1 METNINSDLGE
12 KSQHS
17 STANDPALLAIINTA
32 NVACGYHAGDQ
43 ETIENTIQIAKKNNV
58 TIGSH
63 PSFKDRE
70 NFGRKRLNLPGS
82 EIRKIIIEQLEIM
95 AIACDKNSY
104 KSTHVKPH
112 GALNNMACE
121 DYDLALTI
129 ANAIKEFDRN
139 LIFMVLAQSEMEK
152 AAINLNMPYASEI
165 FADRNYEDNATL
177 ISRTLNHALI
187 TDPQISLR
195 NVMRML
201 QEKSIISYSGKKIPC
216 NIDTICLHGD
226 GKTAVSLAK
235 FLREGLEKNGFILK
249 PLDQLGKFQ

>member
-17 STANDPALLAIINTA
+17 STANDPALLEIINTA

-43 ETIENTIQIAKKNNV
+43 ETIENTIQIAKKNDV
-58 TIGSH
+58 SIGSH

-70 NFGRKRLNLPGS
+70 NFGRKRHNLPS
-82 EIRKIIIEQLEIM
+82 TEIRKIIIEQLEIM
-95 AIACDKNSY
+95 AIACDKISY

-129 ANAIKEFDRN
+129 AKAIKEFDKN
-139 LIFMVLAQSEMEK
+139 LIYMVLAQSEMEK
-152 AAINLNMPYASEI
+152 AAQKINISYAAEV

-177 ISRTLNHALI
+177 VSRSMKNALI
-187 TDPQISLR
+187 TKPEDSLSH
-195 NVMRML
+195 VLKML
-201 QEKSIISYSGKKIPC
+201 ENKSIFSYSGKQIPC
-216 NIDTICLHGD
+216 QIDTICIHSD
-226 GKTAVSLAK
+226 GPTAVPLAK
-235 FLREGLEKNGFILK
+235 YLIKGLKERGYQLK
-249 PLDQLGKFQ
+249 TLNSLIKFN

>member
-1 METNINSDLGE
+1 
-12 KSQHS
+12 
-17 STANDPALLAIINTA
+17 
-32 NVACGYHAGDQ
+32 
-43 ETIENTIQIAKKNNV
+43 
-58 TIGSH
+58 
-63 PSFKDRE
+63 
-70 NFGRKRLNLPGS
+70 
-82 EIRKIIIEQLEIM
+82 
-95 AIACDKNSY
+95 
-104 KSTHVKPH
+104 
-112 GALNNMACE
+112 MACE